1 MGTETLPPTSNQN
14 GLCQTVWAGQLLA
27 DRMLKLILTV
37 GWASWP
43 SNCFTMEVFAIL
55 TSFIIL
61 SNIKFVF
68 AWNRSKIVGGYDV
81 SPGLYPWVL
90 GLCQKGRRMPVFCGA
105 SLVTNRFVLTAAH
118 CVYERDITR

>member
-1 MGTETLPPTSNQN
+1 
-14 GLCQTVWAGQLLA
+14 
-27 DRMLKLILTV
+27 
-37 GWASWP
+37 
-43 SNCFTMEVFAIL
+43 MEVFAIL

-68 AWNRSKIVGGYDV
+68 AWNSCSKFVLSWNGNGNGTKIVGGYDV

-90 GLCQKGRRMPVFCGA
+90 GLGQKGRRMPIFCGA

-118 CVYERDITR
+118 CIYEKDITR